1 MPPAMSVVFRRR
13 TPAGPSL
20 GALRCRTTLGHSPPS
35 DSAPSGSPLAPRA
48 LPVRHARYFSRYS
61 ARPCGSELEKS
72 GRASTSETP
81 SGPAARGGMG
91 RASASAS
98 VKTVGGIVAAHSG
111 VGSVLE
117 LANSLAL
124 ALARE
129 GWGSSLAGFGA

>member
-1 MPPAMSVVFRRR
+1 M
-13 TPAGPSL
+13 
-20 GALRCRTTLGHSPPS
+20 
-35 DSAPSGSPLAPRA
+35 APRA

-98 VKTVGGIVAAHSG
+98 AKTVGGIAAAHSG

>member
-1 MPPAMSVVFRRR
+1 
-13 TPAGPSL
+13 
-20 GALRCRTTLGHSPPS
+20 
-35 DSAPSGSPLAPRA
+35 
-48 LPVRHARYFSRYS
+48 
-61 ARPCGSELEKS
+61 
-72 GRASTSETP
+72 
-81 SGPAARGGMG
+81 MG

-98 VKTVGGIVAAHSG
+98 VKTVGGIAAAHSG

>member
-98 VKTVGGIVAAHSG
+98 AKTVGGIAAAHSG
-111 VGSVLE
+111 VGSVPGWGS
-117 LANSLAL
+117 SLAL

-129 GWGSSLAGFGA
+129 G